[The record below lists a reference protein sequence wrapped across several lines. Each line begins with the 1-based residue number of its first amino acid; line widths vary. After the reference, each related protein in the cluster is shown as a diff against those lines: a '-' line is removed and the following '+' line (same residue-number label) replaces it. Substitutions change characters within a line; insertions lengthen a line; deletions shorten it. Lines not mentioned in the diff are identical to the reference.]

1 MRKSPKHQVMYIN
14 KIKSKIRQK
23 TSSIGDVMKMLSHLQ
38 TDIMQNL
45 GQLAN
50 RVEKLENKSK
60 PLNKQS
66 KINNK

>member
-1 MRKSPKHQVMYIN
+1 
-14 KIKSKIRQK
+14 
-23 TSSIGDVMKMLSHLQ
+23 MKMLSQLQ

-60 PLNKQS
+60 PLNIQAKT
-66 KINNK
+66 NNK